1 MNINEAADKLTIVTV
16 EGKNYLGV
24 LEVAATGATTVK
36 YAMLMGDKG
45 NIRRWFAGFNVD
57 DLATINITPNLGF
70 ITRPL
75 TREQLLAVD
84 RAKVNMAYAKKFA
97 IAALENEM
105 FNKKNG

>member
-24 LEVAATGATTVK
+24 LECTANATVVK

-75 TREQLLAVD
+75 AREQLLEVD

-105 FNKKNG
+105 FNKKND